1 MLVFPLFVHLFYL
14 NQVDLNQGLTDDG
27 EFDSKSIQHVKN
39 LTSQLFIQLLD

>member
-14 NQVDLNQGLTDDG
+14 NQVDLNQGLTDK
-27 EFDSKSIQHVKN
+27 FDSKLIQHVKN